1 MMIKT
6 LYKEKCLR
14 YFIIPEIIL
23 LFIFFFKFSILVVY
37 VILRLYI
44 IESMFDNIFFN
55 IPLIWLLFKI
65 TTIYFCSIKFE
76 KINKTED
83 EEKRKKE
90 KIRLKI
96 IIFLL
101 NIVALIIFTIFSIDL
116 ANKIFD
122 TLLNF

>member
-23 LFIFFFKFSILVVY
+23 LFIFFFKFSIFVVCI
-37 VILRLYI
+37 ILPLYI
-44 IESMFDNIFFN
+44 IESIIDNIFFN

-65 TTIYFCSIKFE
+65 TTMYFYSIKFE

-116 ANKIFD
+116 VNKIFD
-122 TLLNF
+122 TLLSF

>member
-1 MMIKT
+1 MIKT

-23 LFIFFFKFSILVVY
+23 LFVLFFKFSILVVY
-37 VILRLYI
+37 IILPFYVF
-44 IESMFDNIFFN
+44 ESIFDNIFFN

-65 TTIYFCSIKFE
+65 TTMYFCSIKFK
-76 KINKTED
+76 KINKIED
-83 EEKRKKE
+83 EEKKKKY

-116 ANKIFD
+116 VNKIFN
-122 TLLNF
+122 TLLSF

>member
-1 MMIKT
+1 MIKT

-23 LFIFFFKFSILVVY
+23 LFIFFFKFSILVYIILPLY
-37 VILRLYI
+37 VI
-44 IESMFDNIFFN
+44 ESIFDNIFFN

-65 TTIYFCSIKFE
+65 TTMYFCSIKFE
-76 KINKTED
+76 KINKIED
-83 EEKRKKE
+83 EEKKKKE

-116 ANKIFD
+116 VNKIFN
-122 TLLNF
+122 TLLSF

>member
-1 MMIKT
+1 MIKT

>member
-1 MMIKT
+1 MIKT

-23 LFIFFFKFSILVVY
+23 LFIFFFKFSIFVVY
-37 VILRLYI
+37 VILLLYI
-44 IESMFDNIFFN
+44 IESIFDNIFFN

-65 TTIYFCSIKFE
+65 TTMYFCSIKFE

-116 ANKIFD
+116 VNKIFD
-122 TLLNF
+122 TLLSF

>member
-1 MMIKT
+1 MIKT

-14 YFIIPEIIL
+14 YFIISEIIL
-23 LFIFFFKFSILVVY
+23 LFIFFFKFSIFVVCI
-37 VILRLYI
+37 ILPLYI
-44 IESMFDNIFFN
+44 IESIIDNIFFN

-65 TTIYFCSIKFE
+65 TTMYFYSIKFE

-101 NIVALIIFTIFSIDL
+101 NIVALVIFTIFSIDL
-116 ANKIFD
+116 VNKIFD
-122 TLLNF
+122 TLLSF

>member
-1 MMIKT
+1 MIKT

-23 LFIFFFKFSILVVY
+23 LFIFLFKFSILAVY
-37 VILRLYI
+37 VILPLYVF
-44 IESMFDNIFFN
+44 ESIFDNIFFN

-65 TTIYFCSIKFE
+65 TTMYFCSIKFE
-76 KINKTED
+76 KINKIED
-83 EEKRKKE
+83 EERKKKE

-101 NIVALIIFTIFSIDL
+101 NIIALIIFTIFSIDL
-116 ANKIFD
+116 VNKIFN
-122 TLLNF
+122 TLLSF

>member
-1 MMIKT
+1 MIKT

-23 LFIFFFKFSILVVY
+23 LFIFFFKFSIFVVCI
-37 VILRLYI
+37 ILPLYI
-44 IESMFDNIFFN
+44 IESIIDNIFFN

-65 TTIYFCSIKFE
+65 TTMYFCSIKFE

-116 ANKIFD
+116 VNKIFD
-122 TLLNF
+122 TLLSF

>member
-1 MMIKT
+1 MIKT

-23 LFIFFFKFSILVVY
+23 LFIFFFKFSIFVVCI
-37 VILRLYI
+37 ILPLYI
-44 IESMFDNIFFN
+44 IESIIDNIFFN

-65 TTIYFCSIKFE
+65 TTMYFCSIKFE

-116 ANKIFD
+116 ANKLFD

>member
-1 MMIKT
+1 MIKT

-23 LFIFFFKFSILVVY
+23 LFIFFFKFSIFVVCI
-37 VILRLYI
+37 ILPLYI
-44 IESMFDNIFFN
+44 IESIIDNIFFN

-65 TTIYFCSIKFE
+65 TTMYFCSIKFE

>member
-1 MMIKT
+1 MIKT

-23 LFIFFFKFSILVVY
+23 LFIFFFKFSILVYIILPLY
-37 VILRLYI
+37 VI
-44 IESMFDNIFFN
+44 ESIFDNIFFN

-65 TTIYFCSIKFE
+65 TTMYFCSIKFE
-76 KINKTED
+76 KINKIED
-83 EEKRKKE
+83 EEKKKKE

-101 NIVALIIFTIFSIDL
+101 NTVVLIIFSIFSIDL
-116 ANKIFD
+116 VNKIFD

>member
-1 MMIKT
+1 MIKT

-23 LFIFFFKFSILVVY
+23 LFIFLFKFSILAVY
-37 VILRLYI
+37 VILPLYVF
-44 IESMFDNIFFN
+44 ESIFDNIFFN

-65 TTIYFCSIKFE
+65 TTMYFCSIKFE
-76 KINKTED
+76 KINKIED
-83 EEKRKKE
+83 EEKKKKD

-101 NIVALIIFTIFSIDL
+101 NIIALIIFTIFSIDL
-116 ANKIFD
+116 VNKIFD
-122 TLLNF
+122 TLLSL

>member
-1 MMIKT
+1 MIKT

-23 LFIFFFKFSILVVY
+23 LFIFFFKFSILVYIILPLY
-37 VILRLYI
+37 VI
-44 IESMFDNIFFN
+44 ESIFDNIFFN

-65 TTIYFCSIKFE
+65 TTMYFCSIKFE
-76 KINKTED
+76 KINKIED
-83 EEKRKKE
+83 EEKKKKE

-101 NIVALIIFTIFSIDL
+101 NIIALIIFTIFSIDL
-116 ANKIFD
+116 VNKIFN
-122 TLLNF
+122 TLLSF

>member
-1 MMIKT
+1 MIKT

-23 LFIFFFKFSILVVY
+23 LLFIFFFKFSILVYIILPLY
-37 VILRLYI
+37 VI
-44 IESMFDNIFFN
+44 ESIFDNIFFN

-65 TTIYFCSIKFE
+65 TTMYFCSIKFK

-83 EEKRKKE
+83 EEKKKKE

-116 ANKIFD
+116 VNKIFD
-122 TLLNF
+122 TLLSF

>member
-1 MMIKT
+1 MIKT

-23 LFIFFFKFSILVVY
+23 LFIFFFKFSILVYIILPLY
-37 VILRLYI
+37 VI
-44 IESMFDNIFFN
+44 ESIFDNIFFN

-65 TTIYFCSIKFE
+65 TTMYFCSIKFE
-76 KINKTED
+76 KINKIED
-83 EEKRKKE
+83 EEKKKKE

-101 NIVALIIFTIFSIDL
+101 NIIALIIFTIFSIDL
-116 ANKIFD
+116 VNNIFN
-122 TLLNF
+122 TLLSF

>member
-1 MMIKT
+1 MIKT
-6 LYKEKCLR
+6 LYKEKCLM
-14 YFIIPEIIL
+14 YFIISEIIL
-23 LFIFFFKFSILVVY
+23 LYIFFFKFSILVVY

-65 TTIYFCSIKFE
+65 TTMYFCSIKFE

>member
-37 VILRLYI
+37 VILHLYI
-44 IESMFDNIFFN
+44 IESIFDNIFFN

-65 TTIYFCSIKFE
+65 TTMYFCSIKFE

-116 ANKIFD
+116 ANKLFD

>member
-1 MMIKT
+1 MIKT

-14 YFIIPEIIL
+14 YFIIPEIML

-37 VILRLYI
+37 VMLPLYVF
-44 IESMFDNIFFN
+44 ESIFDNIFFN

-65 TTIYFCSIKFE
+65 TTMYFCSIKFE
-76 KINKTED
+76 KINKIED
-83 EEKRKKE
+83 EEKKKKE

-101 NIVALIIFTIFSIDL
+101 NTVVLIIFSIFSIDL
-116 ANKIFD
+116 VNKIFD
-122 TLLNF
+122 ILLSF

>member
-23 LFIFFFKFSILVVY
+23 LFIFFFKFSILVYIILPLY
-37 VILRLYI
+37 VI
-44 IESMFDNIFFN
+44 ESIFDNIFFN

-65 TTIYFCSIKFE
+65 TTMYFCSIKFE

>member
-1 MMIKT
+1 MIKT

-23 LFIFFFKFSILVVY
+23 LFIFLFKFSILAVY
-37 VILRLYI
+37 VILPLYVF
-44 IESMFDNIFFN
+44 ESIFDNIFFN

-65 TTIYFCSIKFE
+65 TTMYFCSIKFK
-76 KINKTED
+76 KINKIED
-83 EEKRKKE
+83 EEKKKKE

-101 NIVALIIFTIFSIDL
+101 NTVVLIIFSIFSIDL
-116 ANKIFD
+116 VNKIFD

>member
-23 LFIFFFKFSILVVY
+23 LFIFFFKFSILAV
-37 VILRLYI
+37 YI
-44 IESMFDNIFFN
+44 ILPLYVFESIFDNIFFN

-65 TTIYFCSIKFE
+65 TTMYFCSIKFK
-76 KINKTED
+76 KINKIED
-83 EEKRKKE
+83 EEKKKKY

-96 IIFLL
+96 IIFLV
-101 NIVALIIFTIFSIDL
+101 NIVILVIFAILSTNLINQIVNTILSF
-116 ANKIFD
+116 
-122 TLLNF
+122 